1 MIAVRHTC
9 DEATDGAAC
18 LLAEGRSDS
27 VFGLPGT
34 GEGDDTAMVE
44 LFTIGSAIH
53 RMKPG
58 ACHSHRSRRPSSW

>member
-27 VFGLPGT
+27 VSGLPGT
-34 GEGDDTAMVE
+34 GQG
-44 LFTIGSAIH
+44 
-53 RMKPG
+53 
-58 ACHSHRSRRPSSW
+58 

>member
-44 LFTIGSAIH
+44 PVHDRFGDPPDEAGGL
-53 RMKPG
+53 P
-58 ACHSHRSRRPSSW
+58 